1 MSAARQNFHA
11 ECESGINRQIN
22 NELTSSYFYLYVA
35 FHFDKDDVSLRNFHT
50 YFCKL
55 SDRKK
60 ENAEKLMKFMS
71 ERGGRV
77 QFKDIPTPPNN
88 FREPSDIMNGIMD
101 HEKTM
106 NQELL
111 SLRNLAER
119 HRDNH
124 LCDFMEEHFLSPKVE
139 LLKEISDHFT
149 NLKRVGVGLGVYQF
163 DHETLGD

>member
-11 ECESGINRQIN
+11 ECENGINRQIN

-35 FHFDKDDVSLRNFHT
+35 FHFDKDDVSLRNFHK
-50 YFCKL
+50 YFYRL
-55 SDRKK
+55 SERKK
-60 ENAEKLMKFMS
+60 ANADRLMKFMS

-77 QFKDIPTPPNN
+77 QLKDIPTPPNN
-88 FREPSDIMNGIMD
+88 FSEPSDIMRGVIN
-101 HEKTM
+101 HEKM
-106 NQELL
+106 ANEELL

-119 HRDNH
+119 HQDSH
-124 LCDFMEEHFLSPKVE
+124 LCDFMEEHFLNPKVE

-163 DHETLGD
+163 DHEALG